1 MGATL
6 RLAASTVPR
15 RRSAVEI
22 TSRYRQTRFDQ
33 MSLRQLA
40 YWVAVVD
47 TGSFTRAAELMHV
60 SQPALSQQIRALE
73 AELGGELIE
82 RLPRGIRLTPAGR
95 AFLPEARAAVL
106 AAERAGSAARGAFAL
121 HTTELEIATLR
132 SIAVGVLPT
141 AILSLYDRHPG
152 VSVGLHEFAHRLEL
166 EQNVRSGV
174 ADIAVGPRPL
184 QTTGPV
190 ERLGWEEFVVVVGPR
205 DPLARRRWSR
215 PGAARGAR
223 RPALDPLSPG
233 TRPLRADRSRVRSC
247 GIHPA
252 RCGADA
258 AGRGG
263 SSACGR
269 WRRRRDRAR
278 RHRARRAAGLGPA
291 PRTADRPRAAP
302 RTREPSGRLLRARSS
317 ECCASNAG
325 AASRATRK

>member
-1 MGATL
+1 
-6 RLAASTVPR
+6 V
-15 RRSAVEI
+15 
-22 TSRYRQTRFDQ
+22 
-33 MSLRQLA
+33 SLRQLA

-174 ADIAVGPRPL
+174 ADMAVGPRPL
-184 QTTGPV
+184 QRTGPV

-205 DPLARRRWSR
+205 DPLAGRDGRARVPLADLADRRWILYPPAHGLSELIAAACARAGFIPRGAVQTQQVEAAARLAAVGVGVAIVPDDIVPAELQGSVRRLARPIVRELTAYTRTEWSPAARAFLGVLRDQRWSR
-215 PGAARGAR
+215 KPR
-223 RPALDPLSPG
+223 
-233 TRPLRADRSRVRSC
+233 
-247 GIHPA
+247 
-252 RCGADA
+252 DA
-258 AGRGG
+258 EVIA
-263 SSACGR
+263 
-269 WRRRRDRAR
+269 
-278 RHRARRAAGLGPA
+278 
-291 PRTADRPRAAP
+291 
-302 RTREPSGRLLRARSS
+302 
-317 ECCASNAG
+317 
-325 AASRATRK
+325 